1 MSISDKLVYLDGT
14 KAAIKN
20 AIEDKGVVVPEE
32 TTFREYADK
41 ISEISGGGGG
51 GGGGGNNAFTLI
63 MGKLI
68 GGNHGVTDIVLP
80 PSDAGDIMYILHMR
94 TTSEAPTAEPE
105 EFTLVD
111 EYIST
116 EDYTWRLWARVSTG
130 EVDPLLV
137 PGVEIT
143 SNAQHAY
150 PFIIKGGQFIS
161 LIGEESSET
170 IQGGSWGSSGP
181 HPLPAGDSIVF
192 TDFYTDNNSAAKDPQ
207 YKEITSPIG
216 IELES
221 YCQALRDPTEF
232 TVVHVWW
239 DNLGVKFRA
248 AEESTFTS
256 NIRRNNYQGPGDTKY
271 YVSCVFVPN

>member
-1 MSISDKLVYLDGT
+1 MTIADKLIYLSDT
-14 KAAIKN
+14 KALIKS

-41 ISEISGGGGG
+41 ISQISGG

-94 TTSEAPTAEPE
+94 TNSSALTSEPE
-105 EFTLVD
+105 DFTLVD
-111 EYIST
+111 EYISPS
-116 EDYTWRLWARVSTG
+116 DYTWRLWARVSTG
-130 EVDPLLV
+130 EVDPLTV
-137 PGVEIT
+137 PGVELT
-143 SNAQHAY
+143 SDGQHAY
-150 PFIIKGGQFIS
+150 PFIIKGGQFLS
-161 LIGEESSET
+161 LIGEESSQS
-170 IQGGSWGSSGP
+170 IPGGSWGSSGP

-192 TDFYTDNNSAAKDPQ
+192 TDFYTTRRNTGKDPQ
-207 YKEITSPIG
+207 HKDITSPIG
-216 IELES
+216 IEVES
-221 YCQALRDPTEF
+221 YSQALRDPSEF
-232 TVVHVWW
+232 TTIAVFW

-248 AEESTFTS
+248 TEETTFTS
-256 NIRRNNYQGPGDTKY
+256 RIRRIETQNTSITKY

>member
-1 MSISDKLVYLDGT
+1 MTIADKLIYLSDT
-14 KAAIKN
+14 KTQIKN
-20 AIEDKGVVVPEE
+20 AIENKGVVVPAG

-41 ISEISGGGGG
+41 ISQISGG

-94 TTSEAPTAEPE
+94 TNSDALTSEPE
-105 EFTLVD
+105 DFTLVD
-111 EYIST
+111 EYISPSG
-116 EDYTWRLWARVSTG
+116 YTWRLWARVSTG
-130 EVDPLLV
+130 EVDPLTV

-143 SNAQHAY
+143 TNGQHAY
-150 PFIIKGGQFIS
+150 PFIIKGGQFLSIT
-161 LIGEESSET
+161 GEESNQSIPSGT
-170 IQGGSWGSSGP
+170 WGSSGP

-192 TDFYTDNNSAAKDPQ
+192 TDFYSTYNSTSKDPQ
-207 YKEITSPIG
+207 YKDITSPIG

-221 YCQALRDPTEF
+221 YCQTLRDPSEF
-232 TVVHVWW
+232 TSFPVWW

-248 AEESTFTS
+248 TEATTFTPR
-256 NIRRNNYQGPGDTKY
+256 IRSSAAQGPGYIKC

>member
-1 MSISDKLVYLDGT
+1 MTIADKLIYLSDT
-14 KAAIKN
+14 KTQIKN
-20 AIEDKGVVVPEE
+20 AIENKGVVVPAG

-41 ISEISGGGGG
+41 ISQISGG

-94 TTSEAPTAEPE
+94 TNSDALTSEPE
-105 EFTLVD
+105 DFTLVD
-111 EYIST
+111 EYISPS
-116 EDYTWRLWARVSTG
+116 DYTWKLWARVSTG

-143 SNAQHAY
+143 SNGQHAY
-150 PFIIKGGQFIS
+150 PFIIKGGQFLSIT
-161 LIGEESSET
+161 GEESTQS
-170 IQGGSWGSSGP
+170 IPGGNWGDSGP

-192 TDFYTDNNSAAKDPQ
+192 TDFYTSRAVTGKDPQ
-207 YKEITSPIG
+207 YKDITSPIG
-216 IELES
+216 IEVES
-221 YCQALRDPTEF
+221 YCQALRDPSEF
-232 TVVHVWW
+232 TNDPVWW

-248 AEESTFTS
+248 AEETTFTS
-256 NIRRNNYQGPGDTKY
+256 RIRRTESQNTSVTKY